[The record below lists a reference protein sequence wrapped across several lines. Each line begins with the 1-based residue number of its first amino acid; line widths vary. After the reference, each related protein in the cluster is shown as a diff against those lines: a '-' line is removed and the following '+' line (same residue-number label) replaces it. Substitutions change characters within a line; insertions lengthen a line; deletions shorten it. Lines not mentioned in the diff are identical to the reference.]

1 MNKIHSHVTIILF
14 IWLVTAFICIVML
27 SKQIKT
33 IQECNNTL
41 QERINVIQL
50 QNSTGLHSPEDG
62 TFSLGV
68 DGVIYEIQTK
78 IPNPNLKHKK

>member
-1 MNKIHSHVTIILF
+1 MKKIHSCVTLFLLILV
-14 IWLVTAFICIVML
+14 ITAFICIIML

-33 IQECNNTL
+33 NQECNNTL

-62 TFSLGV
+62 TFSLG
-68 DGVIYEIQTK
+68 DDEVIYEIQTK
-78 IPNPNLKHKK
+78 IPNPNLKQKK

>member
-1 MNKIHSHVTIILF
+1 MNKIIPFVTINLI
-14 IWLVTAFICIVML
+14 IWLIAAFICIMML
-27 SKQIKT
+27 SKQINKN
-33 IQECNNTL
+33 QECINTL
-41 QERINVIQL
+41 QERIDVIQL

-78 IPNPNLKHKK
+78 IPNPNLKQK